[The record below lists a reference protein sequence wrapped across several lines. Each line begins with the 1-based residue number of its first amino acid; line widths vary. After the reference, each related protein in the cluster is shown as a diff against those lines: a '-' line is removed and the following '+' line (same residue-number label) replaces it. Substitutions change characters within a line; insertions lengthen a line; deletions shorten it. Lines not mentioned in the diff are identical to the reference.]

1 MTDIEKLRGK
11 LNMSGYKLSYVADFL
26 SLTYQGLLNKIN
38 GNSEFKTSEVKA
50 ISDLLGLSP
59 EERDTIFFN

>member
-1 MTDIEKLRGK
+1 MTDIEKLREK
-11 LNMSGYKLSYVADFL
+11 LNMSGYKLSYIAEAL

-50 ISDLLGLSP
+50 ISDLLQLSLKK
-59 EERDTIFFN
+59 ETLFF